1 MLKSIAWALLRI
13 IFKMRVRGSP
23 PGHVPEK
30 LIILANHQSFLDGL
44 LIQCHVPF
52 EITWVVHT
60 QIAANFFFRSFLK
73 LVPHIVVDTSSP
85 LAMKAMVRLIE
96 TGKPVCIFPEGRV
109 TVTGSLMK
117 VYDGLAFLAFKTGAS
132 LLPVAIDGAIYSR
145 YNRMKPPFPRKL
157 RPRVTVTFFPL
168 TTLDTPQ
175 GRTSRERRRAS
186 SKQVRQL
193 LERIWFQAQ
202 QPSTLFETLLDAID
216 LYGRGYSILE
226 DIRFDP
232 QTYGQVL
239 RGALALGRLTSRLSA
254 EGETVGVLMPNA
266 APTVMLLF
274 GLLAYRR
281 VPAMLNYTSGVDGM
295 QNGCLVAKISTIF
308 TSKAFL
314 ERGKLTDKVAQLQGV
329 RVVYLEDL
337 RPQFSLLDK
346 VWLILWAL
354 RFPRSVMRPARPQ
367 DPAMVLF
374 TSGSEGKP
382 KGVVLSHASILA
394 NVAQAR
400 AVFEFSNRDKF
411 LTALPMF
418 HSFGLTMGALLPML
432 TGARLFLY
440 PSPLHYRM
448 VPEMCYDRDATVLF
462 GTGTFLGNYAK
473 FANEYDFYSIRYV
486 LSGAEKLQETV
497 RNLWMEKFGIRIF
510 EGYGVTEMSPVI
522 AVNTPVFYRAGTVG
536 RIVPGIESHIE
547 PIEGIDNG
555 GLLHVNGPNRMLGYL
570 LHDRPGELQPPSST
584 RGAGWYNTGDVAQI
598 DEDGFVRLVARMKR
612 FAKVAGEMVS
622 LEVVE
627 QIAIAASPSKP
638 HAATSVVNAR
648 RGETIVLFTEDR
660 ELRRDQLIA
669 AARQA
674 GLPDVAVPRVVTPVD
689 KLPRL
694 GSGKF
699 DYVAIKALAQERE
712 PPQP

>member
-1 MLKSIAWALLRI
+1 
-13 IFKMRVRGSP
+13 
-23 PGHVPEK
+23 
-30 LIILANHQSFLDGL
+30 
-44 LIQCHVPF
+44 
-52 EITWVVHT
+52 
-60 QIAANFFFRSFLK
+60 
-73 LVPHIVVDTSSP
+73 
-85 LAMKAMVRLIE
+85 
-96 TGKPVCIFPEGRV
+96 
-109 TVTGSLMK
+109 
-117 VYDGLAFLAFKTGAS
+117 
-132 LLPVAIDGAIYSR
+132 
-145 YNRMKPPFPRKL
+145 
-157 RPRVTVTFFPL
+157 
-168 TTLDTPQ
+168 
-175 GRTSRERRRAS
+175 
-186 SKQVRQL
+186 
-193 LERIWFQAQ
+193 
-202 QPSTLFETLLDAID
+202 
-216 LYGRGYSILE
+216 
-226 DIRFDP
+226 
-232 QTYGQVL
+232 
-239 RGALALGRLTSRLSA
+239 
-254 EGETVGVLMPNA
+254 
-266 APTVMLLF
+266 
-274 GLLAYRR
+274 
-281 VPAMLNYTSGVDGM
+281 
-295 QNGCLVAKISTIF
+295 
-308 TSKAFL
+308 
-314 ERGKLTDKVAQLQGV
+314 V

-337 RPQFSLLDK
+337 GPQFSLLDK